1 METKQ
6 LIKLFRNLKANR
18 SNFENYWQELADYCL
33 PMKATITSQRMSGQK
48 LPTTIY
54 DSTAISAVNIFAAG
68 LHSYLTNPSSKWFAL
83 SLLEKELLAIQE
95 VKEWL
100 KECEDMIF
108 NVFNSTNF
116 NQQIH
121 ETYRDFITFGTA
133 CLYEEED
140 FEKDIRFSTRPI
152 SEIFIME
159 NDRGIIDLL
168 IRYFSYDARQAT
180 LKWGDSVSD
189 KIKEKMNSGKWD
201 ERFEFLHIIKPRYDR
216 VAGKEDSKN
225 KPFSSTY
232 LELSEEKELSVGGYD
247 DFPFFV
253 PRFTKVSNEVYGYC
267 QTMIALPD
275 IKTLNAMSKT
285 ILKAAQKQVDPP
297 LVVPDDALLL
307 PFKATAG
314 AVNIKTSGTND
325 KIEVIEQRGQLG
337 IGLEMEEQRRRAIK
351 SALFVD
357 LFLLLAQSPDMT
369 ATEVRERVFEKML
382 ILGPTLGR
390 LMNELLD
397 PIIHR
402 TFAIL
407 ARLGKLPPV
416 PQILRGR
423 NYKIEYI
430 SPLAKAQKAAESQSI
445 NEFLGF
451 VTELAKV
458 NQETLDNV
466 NFDKAVQELAEIKN
480 IPANILRSDDEVQK
494 LRQGRNEALAQQQQL
509 QMAQV
514 GAGAAKDI
522 TQAEKNLR
530 GKEGK

>member
-6 LIKLFRNLKANR
+6 LVKLFRNLKSAR
-18 SNFENYWQELADYCL
+18 STWESHWQEIADYCL
-33 PMKATITSQRMSGQK
+33 PTKATITSQRASGQK
-48 LPTTIY
+48 LPSTVY

-83 SLLEKELLAIQE
+83 SLQEKELLKFQE

-100 KECEDMIF
+100 KICEEQIF

-121 ETYRDFITFGTA
+121 ETYVDFVTFGTA

-140 FEKDIRFSTRPI
+140 YEKIIRFSTRPI

-168 IRYFSYDARQAT
+168 FRYFSYDARQAT
-180 LKWGDSVSD
+180 LKWGTSVSD

-201 ERFEFLHIIKPRYDR
+201 ERFEFLHIIEPRYDR
-216 VAGKEDSKN
+216 IAGKEDSKN

-232 LELSEEKELSVGGYD
+232 LELDQEKELSVGGYD

-267 QTMIALPD
+267 QTMVALPD

-307 PFKATAG
+307 PFNQTAG
-314 AVNIKTSGTND
+314 AVNIKTAGTND
-325 KIEVIEQRGQLG
+325 KVEVIEQRGRLD
-337 IGLEMEEQRRRAIK
+337 IGLEMENQRRSAIK

-357 LFLLLAQSPDMT
+357 LFLLLAQHPDMT

-402 TFAIL
+402 TFSIL
-407 ARLGKLPPV
+407 SRLGILPPV
-416 PQILRGR
+416 PKILQGR
-423 NYKIEYI
+423 NYKVEYI

-451 VTELAKV
+451 VAELAKV
-458 NQETLDNV
+458 NAETLDNV
-466 NFDKAVQELAEIKN
+466 DFDKAVQELATIKN
-480 IPANILRSDDEVQK
+480 IPVNILRSDDEVQK
-494 LRQGRNEALAQQQQL
+494 LRQSRNEVLAQQQQL
-509 QMAQV
+509 EMAQA

-522 TQAEKNLR
+522 TQADKNMR
-530 GKEGK
+530 KEGK